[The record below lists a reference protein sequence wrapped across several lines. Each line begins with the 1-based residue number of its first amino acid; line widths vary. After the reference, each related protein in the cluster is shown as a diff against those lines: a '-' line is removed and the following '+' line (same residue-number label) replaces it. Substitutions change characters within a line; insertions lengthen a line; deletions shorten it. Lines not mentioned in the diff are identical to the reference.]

1 MTMNEQT
8 AVATKPKNTV
18 ADFFNSDRVKQEI
31 SKALPSHCKP
41 DRQLRAMLTAMNRTP
56 KLANCDLTSLY
67 ACFMTL
73 SQLGLEP
80 DGRRAH
86 LIPYGTTCQLIIDYK
101 GIVELVMR
109 SGNVSYVHADV
120 VCEND
125 TFEYDRGNL
134 KEHKIDFKK
143 PRGDAYAVY
152 ALCRFKDGTEK
163 CEVMTMDEVD
173 KIRDRSKAS
182 KSGPWVTDYNE
193 MAKKTVFRR
202 LSKWLPFS
210 PEQRDVI
217 EADDA
222 IEIEAKVVTPKTP
235 VREVPAEIDMA
246 PAMSPEPTPATPLS
260 DPNVTIYTAETPF
273 PELIKTLDELMAK
286 DSVSHEKLMAWA
298 VKQKL
303 AKPEQSKEDL
313 STKKLADIINGW
325 EAILPQVKG

>member
-8 AVATKPKNTV
+8 AVAAKPKNTV

-120 VCEND
+120 VCEHD
-125 TFEYDRGNL
+125 SFEYDRGNL
-134 KEHKIDFKK
+134 KQHKIDFRT
-143 PRGDAYAVY
+143 PRGEAYAVY

-202 LSKWLPFS
+202 LSKWLPLS

-222 IEIEAKVVTPKTP
+222 IEIEAKVVTPKKP
-235 VREVPAEIDMA
+235 LRDVPLELEPAAAE
-246 PAMSPEPTPATPLS
+246 PEPTDTA
-260 DPNVTIYTAETPF
+260 IATAETDF
-273 PELIKTLDELMAK
+273 KVLIETLEALMEK
-286 DSVSHEKLMAWA
+286 DSVNHEQLMKWA
-298 VKQKL
+298 VAKKL
-303 AKPEQSKEDL
+303 AKEGQAKEDL
-313 STKKLADIINGW
+313 ATKKLADIINGW
-325 EAILPQVKG
+325 ETILLQVKG